1 MHQADKL
8 KMGETILFLPLFI
21 DVIISGVLYLEV
33 CFLFTWKYPLI
44 HCVVVF
50 LAVYNDSPERH

>member
-1 MHQADKL
+1 MVSIHAWQCTGCKAMHQADKL

-33 CFLFTWKYPLI
+33 CFLFT
-44 HCVVVF
+44 
-50 LAVYNDSPERH
+50 